1 MKFSHLLPV
10 LLAVGTYA
18 LPAQPAESTE
28 LQTRADASL
37 VGYLGVFFLG
47 SAPNVYFYL
56 SNGNNAFSFKAL
68 KGGSPILDPTLGTG
82 GVRDPSIVNGGGA
95 EAGKK
100 WYIIGTDLDI
110 AKVRIMFIRES
121 TTDRSSRRYFKD

>member
-1 MKFSHLLPV
+1 MKLSTFLPV
-10 LLAVGTYA
+10 FLALSSHA
-18 LPAQPAESTE
+18 LPSPSPPSQNPSE

-56 SNGNNAFSFKAL
+56 SNGNNAFSYKAL
-68 KGGSPILDPTLGTG
+68 KSGSPILDPTLGTG
-82 GVRDPSIVNGGGA
+82 GVRDPSIVSGGGA

-100 WYIIGTDLDI
+100 WHIVGTDLDI
-110 AKVRIMFIRES
+110 GKV
-121 TTDRSSRRYFKD
+121 